1 MNSLDI
7 LGEVTAEAAIDFTR
21 RVAEM
26 RRTDTAHHHG
36 SDLNSEGDYND

>member
-21 RVAEM
+21 WGSWNASHR
-26 RRTDTAHHHG
+26 HG
-36 SDLNSEGDYND
+36 TSPREWSTPKEITMT

>member
-21 RVAEM
+21 WVAEM

-36 SDLNSEGDYND
+36 SDQLRRRLQ